1 MAKQVK
7 PINIRMTEELNER
20 IEDYWWN
27 NRMRVSTFIREI
39 LEEKMNEIEAVKDV
53 LMVAIGVTLNKQLDG
68 AILLLFNAI
77 KSSLKK
83 DWLRYG

>member
-1 MAKQVK
+1 
-7 PINIRMTEELNER
+7 
-20 IEDYWWN
+20 
-27 NRMRVSTFIREI
+27 MRVSTFIREI